1 MPSMEEIKP
10 ILSQLD
16 GASTFFAKK
25 EIKELPSILWENE
38 MPEAIIQGRYQN
50 SIGVLVCT
58 NKRLIFINKGVFNLK
73 VEDFPLNNVSSIQY
87 ETGMIFGKITIF
99 ASGNRAEID
108 QVEKKRTRTFAE
120 YARSK
125 ISASSSTEQPQST
138 IQASVGVD
146 SADIMIEKLE
156 KLAALKDRGVLTED
170 EFLTQKEKIL
180 NS

>member
-58 NKRLIFINKGVFNLK
+58 NKRLIFMGL
-73 VEDFPLNNVSSIQY
+73 S
-87 ETGMIFGKITIF
+87 
-99 ASGNRAEID
+99 
-108 QVEKKRTRTFAE
+108 
-120 YARSK
+120 
-125 ISASSSTEQPQST
+125 
-138 IQASVGVD
+138 
-146 SADIMIEKLE
+146 
-156 KLAALKDRGVLTED
+156 
-170 EFLTQKEKIL
+170 
-180 NS
+180 

>member
-1 MPSMEEIKP
+1 M
-10 ILSQLD
+10 
-16 GASTFFAKK
+16 
-25 EIKELPSILWENE
+25 
-38 MPEAIIQGRYQN
+38 
-50 SIGVLVCT
+50 
-58 NKRLIFINKGVFNLK
+58 
-73 VEDFPLNNVSSIQY
+73 SSIQY

-125 ISASSSTEQPQST
+125 ISAGSSIEQPQST
-138 IQASVGVD
+138 TQANVAVD

-156 KLAALKDRGVLTED
+156 RLATLKDKGILTED
-170 EFLTQKEKIL
+170 EFLAQKEKIL